1 MRLKNDRAPARA
13 TGAALDVPPPQPVE
27 THREPPNL
35 HIVPINEDERIER
48 ADVQPRLPAR
58 ASVKTREKQ
67 AAMLDRG
74 LQATIGSKL
83 RDFFADVAQEPV
95 PDRLVQLLE
104 ALDAKKESDRE

>member
-1 MRLKNDRAPARA
+1 MTLKNDRAPARA
-13 TGAALDVPPPQPVE
+13 RGAATDVSPPEPVE

-35 HIVPINEDERIER
+35 HIVPIDEDERAVK
-48 ADVQPRLPAR
+48 ADLQPRLPAR
-58 ASVKTREKQ
+58 AAVKMREKQ